1 MKQLFQAS
9 LTLGGSSGVE
19 GGLHNISAYTDEE
32 HLSGNRKRLSKMSGQ
47 FAALKKGSQDAA
59 AQPVQID
66 CNPPS
71 TAVASAN
78 ATYSYQAS
86 SNIVRLPLEDEEY
99 IDNLVSLAVV
109 AESTSDKDNED
120 IDPLAVAA
128 AKVASKISRAITA
141 EIDTASTMP
150 VVPTSDAV
158 NPAPVDPNAITAEL
172 PTLNFEPPKNENRS
186 GLSGSFPRQNSSGRT
201 MSHWT
206 GRKSAGVDAWDSRV
220 ESGLK
225 AYEMNSKYTSSYDNL
240 PIVGSEIPEGT
251 SFIEMDKVDETVSLE
266 SYGAGEVKMITN
278 FDKQGAGIRRLSS
291 LRSSMRMIE
300 CHDND
305 ELKKPLDPSNSYD
318 AFNSFV
324 SYKSSDS
331 ETKNFSAAD
340 EVSAEFSTSHSEP
353 ATSMEN
359 VSAFQSAANSD
370 YATCDTVPD
379 LEPVLA
385 QDVASADLVV
395 CLDDLLSE
403 CVDAAKAY
411 EVQFDNYFGT
421 LGSFSPEQQEAPIF
435 EGYAGSF
442 SVTLSESLA
451 VCEKSNVAGHIH
463 EQICFDP
470 RAFAP
475 HTIDGEPIEASC
487 VFDSTEKL
495 SFKASDNIR
504 TNLESMF
511 NLDPL
516 SQVEE
521 SGEETTVAEV
531 EIESVSV
538 VSIEDCEILEIAA
551 VGGKPSRQRTKGTSR
566 SKKTQT
572 RREKRSKKRSNSDA

>member
-240 PIVGSEIPEGT
+240 PIVGSALICQKHPSRVFSDRLPPEMSPRLNCRPLR
-251 SFIEMDKVDETVSLE
+251 SFRSQALFLISIFK
-266 SYGAGEVKMITN
+266 SYAYAVIYSGV
-278 FDKQGAGIRRLSS
+278 AGI
-291 LRSSMRMIE
+291 
-300 CHDND
+300 C
-305 ELKKPLDPSNSYD
+305 
-318 AFNSFV
+318 AGG
-324 SYKSSDS
+324 
-331 ETKNFSAAD
+331 
-340 EVSAEFSTSHSEP
+340 
-353 ATSMEN
+353 
-359 VSAFQSAANSD
+359 
-370 YATCDTVPD
+370 
-379 LEPVLA
+379 
-385 QDVASADLVV
+385 V
-395 CLDDLLSE
+395 CLRCMWMFHWRQLFWNSASISSPLCWIPLLRTSISV
-403 CVDAAKAY
+403 CPQQKS
-411 EVQFDNYFGT
+411 GT
-421 LGSFSPEQQEAPIF
+421 IGRF
-435 EGYAGSF
+435 
-442 SVTLSESLA
+442 
-451 VCEKSNVAGHIH
+451 
-463 EQICFDP
+463 
-470 RAFAP
+470 
-475 HTIDGEPIEASC
+475 
-487 VFDSTEKL
+487 
-495 SFKASDNIR
+495 
-504 TNLESMF
+504 
-511 NLDPL
+511 
-516 SQVEE
+516 
-521 SGEETTVAEV
+521 
-531 EIESVSV
+531 
-538 VSIEDCEILEIAA
+538 
-551 VGGKPSRQRTKGTSR
+551 
-566 SKKTQT
+566 
-572 RREKRSKKRSNSDA
+572 

>member
-47 FAALKKGSQDAA
+47 FAALKKVPKADA

-71 TAVASAN
+71 TAVASTN

-86 SNIVRLPLEDEEY
+86 SNIIRLPAEDEEY
-99 IDNLVSLAVV
+99 IDNLVSLVAVT
-109 AESTSDKDNED
+109 ESVSDEENEN
-120 IDPLAVAA
+120 IDPLALAA
-128 AKVASKISRAITA
+128 AKVASKISRAITV
-141 EIDTASTMP
+141 EIDTAITAP
-150 VVPTSDAV
+150 VVPTSETV
-158 NPAPVDPNAITAEL
+158 LPAPVDPNAITAEL
-172 PTLNFEPPKNENRS
+172 PVLNFEPPKTENRS
-186 GLSGSFPRQNSSGRT
+186 GLSGSFPRQNNSARN

-206 GRKSAGVDAWDSRV
+206 GRKSTGSEAWDTRV

-251 SFIEMDKVDETVSLE
+251 SFIEMDKPDDTVSIQ
-266 SYGAGEVKMITN
+266 SYGSGEVKMITN

-291 LRSSMRMIE
+291 LRSSMKMIE
-300 CHDND
+300 CRDDD
-305 ELKKPLDPSNSYD
+305 ELKKTLEPSNSYD
-318 AFNSFV
+318 AFSSFV
-324 SYKSSDS
+324 SYKSTDS
-331 ETKNFSAAD
+331 EPRKMSEAD
-340 EVSAEFSTSHSEP
+340 EVSAVFSASIEET
-353 ATSMEN
+353 
-359 VSAFQSAANSD
+359 SAFESAAASD

-379 LEPVLA
+379 LEPISA
-385 QDVASADLVV
+385 QDLASEEVFG
-395 CLDDLLSE
+395 CLDEILSE
-403 CVDAAKAY
+403 CMDAAKAY
-411 EVQFDNYFGT
+411 EGR
-421 LGSFSPEQQEAPIF
+421 LSFAPEQPELPIF

-442 SVTLSESLA
+442 SVTFAESLA
-451 VCEKSNVAGHIH
+451 VCEKSNAAGHIH

-470 RAFAP
+470 KVFAL

-487 VFDSTEKL
+487 VFDATEKL
-495 SFKASDNIR
+495 SFKAAENIR

-521 SGEETTVAEV
+521 AAEESSPSEV

-572 RREKRSKKRSNSDA
+572 RREKRSKKRAGSDA